1 MSRHTLPTELTRR
14 RWLLS
19 AAAALG
25 VVATPIL
32 GHADGQDDDD
42 DHDDAPA
49 SDVTF
54 ALAQTGLQAR
64 IVVIGGGMAGATCAK
79 YLRLWGGSGV
89 EVTLIEPRAAYT
101 SNIMSNLVLNGGT
114 TVAALDYGYDRL
126 ATRYGV
132 TVRQGRVTSL
142 DTVARVVRLEDGTEL
157 PYDRVVA
164 APGIEFDD
172 AWGLSAADYDTRTP
186 HAWQAGAQTTLLR
199 DQIAQM
205 AAGDRFVMVIPKS
218 PYRCPP
224 GPYERACL
232 VADLLKTSGRAAS
245 QVLVLDQNLT
255 IQAERENFTAA
266 FEQIHAGV
274 IRYEPGVTGLTID
287 PVNLRVSY
295 LDGVGAPQ
303 TVQARV
309 INPIAPHRAGGSST
323 GGWLAQA
330 GVANSADGRW
340 AVVNVLSYESTAVP
354 GVHVIGDA
362 ASCGL
367 PKAGHV
373 GNQEAK
379 ICADAIVRLLGG
391 GQPDPAPVANSACYS
406 PITAGTASWLTA
418 VYQYD
423 ASLGRMAVAANGGNT
438 AGATA
443 VEAASI
449 SAQNFRQMRT
459 WFDTLMRD
467 SFA

>member
-1 MSRHTLPTELTRR
+1 MSRPSLPIESTRR
-14 RWLLS
+14 RWLIS
-19 AAAALG
+19 AAALLG
-25 VVATPIL
+25 IVATPIL
-32 GHADGQDDDD
+32 GHADDDDD
-42 DHDDAPA
+42 NDADESTHA
-49 SDVTF
+49 ADVTF

-64 IVVIGGGMAGATCAK
+64 VVVIGGGMAGAACAK

-89 EVTLIEPRAAYT
+89 EVTLVEPRAAYT

-114 TVAALDYGYDRL
+114 TMGALDYSYERL
-126 ATRYGV
+126 SSRYGV
-132 TVRQGRVTSL
+132 MVRQGRVSSL
-142 DTVARVVRLEDGTEL
+142 DPGARRVRLEDGTEL
-157 PYDRVVA
+157 PYDRVIA
-164 APGIEFDD
+164 APGIEFED
-172 AWGLSAADYDTRTP
+172 AWGLVAADYETRTP
-186 HAWQAGAQTTLLR
+186 HAWQAGAQTALLR
-199 DQIAQM
+199 DQIGQM
-205 AAGDRFVMVIPKS
+205 VAGDHFVMVIPRA

-232 VADLLKTSGRAAS
+232 VADLLKTSGRATS
-245 QVLVLDQNLT
+245 QVLVLDENLT
-255 IQAERENFTAA
+255 IQAERENFTFA
-266 FEQIHAGV
+266 FQQIHAGV
-274 IRYEPGVTGLTID
+274 VRYEPGVTAVTID
-287 PVNLRVSY
+287 PATLNVRY
-295 LDGVGAPQ
+295 RDAVGAPKSL
-303 TVQARV
+303 QARV
-309 INPIAPHRAGGSST
+309 INPIAPHRAAGS
-323 GGWLAQA
+323 GAAGWLRQA

-379 ICADAIVRLLGG
+379 ICADAILRLLGG

-423 ASLGRMAVAANGGNT
+423 AAQARMVVAANGGNP
-438 AGATA
+438 AGAAA
-443 VEAASI
+443 VEAGSI
-449 SAQNFRQMRT
+449 TAKNFQQMRT

-467 SFA
+467 TFS